1 QAEDGIRGRNVTGV
15 QTCALPI
22 SEAMTSGM
30 SGESGVAGLGDSA
43 ARPLTDVDFV
53 AVPAEPE
60 RLPELRR
67 ALAEWAERV
76 GMSAEQVE
84 AVTLAGY
91 EALANAATHA
101 YAAGTGTLNLH
112 AEYRSARRQVQVA
125 VSDAGRWRTPPTDR
139 DGLGG
144 RGLVLIRS
152 LAEHAEVHT
161 DASGTT
167 VSMHWTVP
175 EAGRDA

>member
-1 QAEDGIRGRNVTGV
+1 
-15 QTCALPI
+15 
-22 SEAMTSGM
+22 
-30 SGESGVAGLGDSA
+30 
-43 ARPLTDVDFV
+43 
-53 AVPAEPE
+53 
-60 RLPELRR
+60 
-67 ALAEWAERV
+67 
-76 GMSAEQVE
+76 SAEQIE

-112 AEYRSARRQVQVA
+112 AEYRSARRQVQIA

-139 DGLGG
+139 DGRGG
-144 RGLVLIRS
+144 RGLVVIRS

-167 VSMHWTVP
+167 ASMHWTVR
-175 EAGRDA
+175 EAARAATSPAARRLPRESARSRQPPRRTPRDRSHVLRGAPVGSIPALRHRPRPSTDRRACSSRWYRWFLRERP